1 MKKKLKVISLLLAV
15 SLVTTMVAACSSN
28 NKNNNSNSSNEP
40 NAGQATDNA
49 GETALKPYEITLALP
64 IFGAEPKDMAEVEAA
79 INKIT
84 QEKINATVDILPI
97 SIGAYSQQMNLMYS
111 GGEKLDLG
119 FTFGSGGMYN
129 AAAASGK
136 LLQID
141 DLLKEHGHGIIQAV
155 GEQYVN
161 VPKVNGKLYGVPIVD
176 AYAKGTDYYMR
187 KDLVD
192 KYQIDVAS
200 IKTLDDIE
208 NVLKTIKE
216 KEPNI
221 IPLGVSPGLGPVTS
235 FADYDGLGDRIGVLP
250 GYDNGLKVTNL
261 FETEEY
267 ADKLSRVHKWFK
279 AGYINKDAATTTV
292 LPNAQIK
299 AGRTF
304 SAIYPSSPGQKEGI
318 ELEVGY
324 ELVRAELYPP
334 YATTG
339 STMSGLWTI
348 AQHSENPERAMMF
361 LNLMYSDV
369 EILNLLTWGI
379 EGKHY
384 VKTSETTADYP
395 EGLDINTVGYNMKSF
410 VWIMGN
416 QTLAYLSKTDN
427 PNLRELEKEFSAR
440 SIPSKAM
447 GFLFDEGPVKNEGVA
462 IKNVIEQYAQSLET
476 GTVDPEKRLK
486 EFNDKLKAAGIEKYM
501 GEKQKQLDGWASAN
515 Q

>member
-1 MKKKLKVISLLLAV
+1 MKRKMKVVSLLLAV
-15 SLVTTMVAACSSN
+15 SLITTMVTACSSN
-28 NKNNNSNSSNEP
+28 NKNNSNPSNEA
-40 NAGQATDNA
+40 NAGQATENTGKA
-49 GETALKPYEITLALP
+49 ALEPYEITMALP

-84 QEKINATVDILPI
+84 QSKINATVDILPI
-97 SIGAYSQQMNLMYS
+97 SIGAYSQQMNLMFS

-141 DLLKEHGHGIIQAV
+141 DLLKEYGQGITEAV

-176 AYAKGTDYYMR
+176 AYAKGTDYYLR

-192 KYQIDVAS
+192 KHQIDVAS
-200 IKTLDDIE
+200 IETLDDVE

-235 FADYDGLGDRIGVLP
+235 FADYDGLGDRLGVLP
-250 GYDNGLKVTNL
+250 GYDNALKITNL

-267 ADKLSRVHKWFK
+267 ADKLCRVHKWFK

-334 YATTG
+334 HAATG
-339 STMSGLWTI
+339 SVMSGLWTI

-361 LNLMYSDV
+361 LNLMYSDKD
-369 EILNLLTWGI
+369 IANLLVWGI
-379 EGKHY
+379 EGKHHI
-384 VKTSETTADYP
+384 KISDTTADYP

-416 QTLAYLSKTDN
+416 QRLSYLSKTDN
-427 PNLRELEKEFSAR
+427 PKLREIELGYEAQ

-462 IKNVIEQYAQSLET
+462 LKNVIEQYAQSLET

-501 GEKQKQLDGWASAN
+501 AEKQKQLDTWASTK
-515 Q
+515 